1 MKIAIVG
8 ASRLNNI
15 EEKTARESC
24 EILLKQVVREY
35 GRNNTIL
42 VSGGASGVDSIAE
55 KTAYSLGLNC
65 NIHKPISQNWDGY
78 KARNLK
84 IAQECDVI
92 YCFPVKLRLEPCY
105 HCGVHD
111 HERSGGCWTVKQ
123 AKILKKEGHIV
134 PLI

>member
-8 ASRLNNI
+8 ASRLSST
-15 EEKTARESC
+15 EEKNARESC
-24 EILLKQVVREY
+24 EILLKQMIKDN
-35 GRNNTIL
+35 GRDKTIL
-42 VSGGASGVDSIAE
+42 VSGGASGVDTIAE
-55 KTAYSLGLNC
+55 TTAYELGLKC
-65 NIHKPISQNWDGY
+65 DIHRPTSENWDGY

-92 YCFPVKLRLEPCY
+92 YCFPTKVRLTPCY
-105 HCGVHD
+105 HCSIQD

-123 AKILKKEGHIV
+123 AKTLKKEGHIV

>member
-1 MKIAIVG
+1 MNIAIVG
-8 ASRLNNI
+8 ASRLTNI

-24 EILLKQVVREY
+24 EILLKQIVREH
-35 GRNNTIL
+35 GRSKTVL
-42 VSGGASGVDSIAE
+42 VSGGANGVDTIAE
-55 KTAYSLGLNC
+55 VTANELGITC
-65 NIHKPISQNWDGY
+65 NIHRPTSQNWDGY

-92 YCFPVKLRLEPCY
+92 YCFPTKLKLEPCY

-123 AKILKKEGHIV
+123 AKTLKKEGHVV

>member
-8 ASRLNNI
+8 ASRLTSI

-24 EILLKQVVREY
+24 EILLKQVVREH
-35 GRNNTIL
+35 GRTKTVL
-42 VSGGASGVDSIAE
+42 VSGGASGVDTIAE
-55 KTAYSLGLNC
+55 GVANELGITC
-65 NIHKPISQNWDGY
+65 NIHIPTSANWDGY

-92 YCFPVKLRLEPCY
+92 YCFPTKLKLEPCY
-105 HCGVHD
+105 HCGMHD

-123 AKILKKEGHIV
+123 AKTLKKEGHVV

>member
-1 MKIAIVG
+1 MKVAIVG
-8 ASRLNNI
+8 ASRLTSI

-24 EILLKQVVREY
+24 DILLKQMVREH
-35 GRNNTIL
+35 GRSNLTL
-42 VSGGASGVDSIAE
+42 VSGGASGVDTIAE
-55 KTAYSLGLNC
+55 TTAYGLGVKC
-65 NIHKPISQNWDGY
+65 NIHKPISRNWDGY

-84 IAQECDVI
+84 IAQECDII
-92 YCFPVKLRLEPCY
+92 YCFPTKLRLEPCY

-123 AKILKKEGHIV
+123 AKTLKKEGHIV